1 MTFLKSLQKI
11 VQNVNHPAKSSNFL
25 LEVGTPNVNTTN
37 LYFHIVALVI
47 RSFDLL
53 NLGMTEVDEIRITSN
68 KIDRIEEHAFPSRN
82 TVTSL
87 ILEGN
92 HVLEVPPLSALEDI
106 EVEKVR

>member
-1 MTFLKSLQKI
+1 MKL
-11 VQNVNHPAKSSNFL
+11 
-25 LEVGTPNVNTTN
+25 
-37 LYFHIVALVI
+37 
-47 RSFDLL
+47 FDLD
-53 NLGMTEVDEIRITSN
+53 LGMTEVDEIRITSN

-106 EVEKVR
+106 EVEKVRSILRKYRVYKLKLYIADT

>member
-1 MTFLKSLQKI
+1 
-11 VQNVNHPAKSSNFL
+11 
-25 LEVGTPNVNTTN
+25 
-37 LYFHIVALVI
+37 
-47 RSFDLL
+47 
-53 NLGMTEVDEIRITSN
+53 MTEVDEIRITSN

-106 EVEKVR
+106 EVEKVRSISKALCSRKFQNVNLRLDFVEIR

>member
-1 MTFLKSLQKI
+1 MTL
-11 VQNVNHPAKSSNFL
+11 
-25 LEVGTPNVNTTN
+25 
-37 LYFHIVALVI
+37 
-47 RSFDLL
+47 FDLD
-53 NLGMTEVDEIRITSN
+53 LGMTEVDEIRITSN

-106 EVEKVR
+106 EVEKVRSILRKYKVYKLKLYIADT

>member
-1 MTFLKSLQKI
+1 MKL
-11 VQNVNHPAKSSNFL
+11 
-25 LEVGTPNVNTTN
+25 
-37 LYFHIVALVI
+37 
-47 RSFDLL
+47 FDLD
-53 NLGMTEVDEIRITSN
+53 LGMTEVDEIRITSN

-106 EVEKVR
+106 EVEKVRSILRKYRVFNQKLYISDTFMVRQNVFQNCLGAYQNHGQKG